1 MAAHTDE
8 TLNIIR
14 GKNIVGAATSDDVFA
29 LLQHID
35 ALEDLLDE
43 GDDDDAF
50 GTEGWRHRLGIGD

>member
-1 MAAHTDE
+1 MAAHTDK
-8 TLNIIR
+8 TLNTIR
-14 GKNIVGAATSDDVFA
+14 GKNIVGAATTDDVFV

>member
-1 MAAHTDE
+1 MAAQTDE

-14 GKNIVGAATSDDVFA
+14 GKNLVGAASTDDVFV

-43 GDDDDAF
+43 GDEDDAF
-50 GTEGWRHRLGIGD
+50 GTEGWRHRLGVDD

>member
-1 MAAHTDE
+1 MAAQTDE

-14 GKNIVGAATSDDVFA
+14 GKNLVGAASTDDVFV

-43 GDDDDAF
+43 GDEDDAF
-50 GTEGWRHRLGIGD
+50 GTGGWRHRLGVGD